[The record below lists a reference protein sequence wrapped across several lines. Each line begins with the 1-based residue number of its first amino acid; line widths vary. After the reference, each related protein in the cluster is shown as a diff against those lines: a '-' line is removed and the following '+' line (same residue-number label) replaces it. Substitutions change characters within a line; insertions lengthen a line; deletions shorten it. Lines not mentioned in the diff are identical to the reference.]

1 MKRFILGAAL
11 GLLTLAGAVS
21 AQQTYPS
28 KPITL
33 VMPYAI
39 GGGADLMARALADSM
54 RKTLGQPVTVL
65 NVVGAGSVVGSRQ
78 VANAAPDG
86 YTILMN
92 HIGLSTAPA
101 LFKNLGFDPMKS
113 YEPIGLFSEIPM
125 LVVAGKSFPANNAG
139 ELIEYVRKN
148 KDKVT
153 VASSGMGSGTHL
165 CAMLFEKAIGSKVT
179 MVQYKGSAPAYQDII
194 TGRVDLMCD
203 STGGSV
209 AQVKG
214 GAVKAF
220 VVTGNKRLSSLP
232 AVPTPAEVGLQDLSL
247 MTVWYA
253 LWAPAG
259 TPKPIVERLSAA
271 LQAATRDP
279 VIVSQLAAWDATPYE
294 PKFATPAALNEK
306 VASQITMW
314 GQLIQSAGIT
324 PQ

>member
-1 MKRFILGAAL
+1 VLNRLFAAVIGVAMLVGAA
-11 GLLTLAGAVS
+11 S
-21 AQQTYPS
+21 AQEPYPS

-33 VMPYAI
+33 VMPYAV
-39 GGGADLMARALADSM
+39 GGGADLMARALADSL
-54 RKTLGQPVTVL
+54 RKNLGQTVTVV

-86 YTILMN
+86 YTLLMN

-101 LFKNLGFDPMKS
+101 LFKNLGFDPLKS
-113 YEPIGLFSEIPM
+113 FEPIGLFSEIPM
-125 LVVAGKSFPANNAG
+125 LVVAGKNFPANNAR
-139 ELIEYVRKN
+139 ELIQYVQKN
-148 KDKVT
+148 TDKVT
-153 VASSGMGSGTHL
+153 VASSGQGSGTHL
-165 CAMLFEKAIGSKVT
+165 CAMLFEKAIGAKVT

-214 GAVKAF
+214 GLVKPF

-232 AVPTPAEVGLQDLSL
+232 DVPTPAEAGLKDLSL

-259 TPKPIVERLSAA
+259 TPKPIVERLSSA
-271 LQAATRDP
+271 LQAATRDQAL
-279 VIVSQLAAWDATPYE
+279 VSQLAAWDATPYD
-294 PKFATPAALNEK
+294 PKFATPAALNEMM
-306 VASQITMW
+306 SSHINMW
-314 GQLIQSAGIT
+314 GPLIRDAGIT

>member
-1 MKRFILGAAL
+1 MPRLIAAILAA
-11 GLLTLAGAVS
+11 AGFAATAA
-21 AQQTYPS
+21 AQDAYPS

-33 VMPYAI
+33 VMPYAT

-54 RKTLGQPVTVL
+54 RKTLGQPVTVA
-65 NVVGAGSVVGSRQ
+65 NVVGAGSIVGSRQ
-78 VANAAPDG
+78 VANSRADG
-86 YTILMN
+86 YTLLMN

-101 LFKNLGFDPMKS
+101 LFKNLGFDPVTGLQ
-113 YEPIGLFSEIPM
+113 PIGLFSEIPM
-125 LVVAGKSFPANNAG
+125 LVVAGKGFAANNAR
-139 ELIEYVRKN
+139 ELAEYVRQN

-153 VASSGMGSGTHL
+153 VASSGQGSGTHL
-165 CAMLFEKAIGSKVT
+165 CAMLLEKAIGSKVT

-209 AQVKG
+209 AQVKSG
-214 GAVKAF
+214 QVKAF
-220 VVTGNKRLSSLP
+220 VVTGNKHLASLP
-232 AVPTPAEVGLQDLSL
+232 EIPTPAEAGLKDLSA

-259 TPKPIVERLSAA
+259 TPKPVVDKLSAA

-279 VIVSQLAAWDATPYE
+279 AVVTQLAAWDATPFDA
-294 PKFATPAALNEK
+294 KFAVPAALQEK
-306 VASQITMW
+306 MTSQVDMW
-314 GQLIQSAGIT
+314 GQLIRAAGIT

>member
-1 MKRFILGAAL
+1 MSIRTFAFVLGAL
-11 GLLTLAGAVS
+11 LAGS
-21 AQQTYPS
+21 AMAQDGYPA

-33 VMPYAI
+33 VMPYAV

-54 RKTLGQPVTVL
+54 RRTLGQPVTVA
-65 NVVGAGSVVGSRQ
+65 NIVGAGSTIGSRQ
-78 VANAAPDG
+78 VAQSAPDG
-86 YTILMN
+86 YTLLMN

-101 LFKNLGFDPMKS
+101 LFKNLQFDPVKGL
-113 YEPIGLFSEIPM
+113 EPIGLFSEIPM
-125 LVVAGKSFPANNAG
+125 LVVAGKGFPPNNAR
-139 ELIEYVRKN
+139 ELADYLRKHQ
-148 KDKVT
+148 DKVT

-165 CAMLFEKAIGSKVT
+165 CAMLLEKAVGAKVT

-214 GAVKAF
+214 GNVKAF
-220 VVTGNKRLSSLP
+220 VVTGSKRLTSLP
-232 AVPTPAEVGLQDLSL
+232 DIPTPSEVGLNELSL

-259 TPKPIVERLSAA
+259 TPKPIIDRLSGA
-271 LQAATRDP
+271 LQAAIRDP
-279 VIVSQLAAWDATPYE
+279 AIQSQLASWDAAPFD
-294 PKFATPAALNEK
+294 PKFAVPSALAEK
-306 VASQITMW
+306 MASNVQMW
-314 GQLIQSAGIT
+314 GDLIRKAGIA

>member
-1 MKRFILGAAL
+1 MLTRMLVAISGA
-11 GLLTLAGAVS
+11 LLFATSAGAQG
-21 AQQTYPS
+21 AYPS

-39 GGGADLMARALADSM
+39 GGGADLMSRALAESM
-54 RKTLGQPVTVL
+54 RKNLGQPVTVL
-65 NVVGAGSVVGSRQ
+65 NVVGAGSIIGSRQ
-78 VANAAPDG
+78 VANSAPDG
-86 YTILMN
+86 YTLLMN

-101 LFKNLGFDPMKS
+101 LFKNLQFDPIKGF
-113 YEPIGLFSEIPM
+113 EPIGLFSEIPM
-125 LVVAGKSFPANNAG
+125 LVVAGKSFPPSNAR
-139 ELIEYVRKN
+139 ELAEYVRKN
-148 KDKVT
+148 QDKVT

-165 CAMLFEKAIGSKVT
+165 CAMLLERAIGAKVT

-209 AQVKG
+209 AQVKA

-220 VVTGNKRLSSLP
+220 VVTGNRRLSSLP
-232 AVPTPAEVGLQDLSL
+232 DIPTPAEAGLNDLSL
-247 MTVWYA
+247 MTVWYG

-271 LQAATRDP
+271 LQAAIRDQAL
-279 VIVSQLAAWDATPYE
+279 VSQLAAWDATPFDAKYAV
-294 PKFATPAALNEK
+294 PSALAEK
-306 VASQITMW
+306 MSSNISMW
-314 GQLIQSAGIT
+314 GDLIRKAGIT